1 MALRLANVFRLGV
14 KELYSLRADPILL
27 VMIVYAFSFAVY
39 AQATG
44 AKTEVENVA
53 VGIVDEDDSELSR
66 RIAGAILEPQFKRA
80 VQLTPDEIDPGMNS
94 GRFVFVLEI
103 PPKFE
108 FDVLADR
115 RPTVQIDVDATALTQ
130 AGVGAGYLQNIIEQ
144 EALGYLQ
151 HREGAIIS
159 PINLVMRTAFNP
171 NHTSE
176 WFLAIM
182 AVINDITMLTVV
194 LTGAALI
201 REREHGTVEHLL
213 VTPVTS
219 AEIMLA
225 KIWANGLVIVVVAIL
240 SLWWVVHGA
249 LRVPLSGSIAL
260 FIAGT
265 VLYEISVAALGILLA
280 TFTGTMGQFGLLVVP
295 VLVILNLLSGSATP
309 PESMPDWLIKVMQ
322 FTPTPHF
329 VSFAQGVLYRAAGLD
344 IVWPQLAALA
354 AITLVVF
361 RRVAGAVQ
369 DNDRELWIG
378 PFGLSG
384 AARG

>member
-1 MALRLANVFRLGV
+1 MALRLANVFRLGI
-14 KELYSLRADPILL
+14 KELYSLRADPIML
-27 VMIVYAFSFAVY
+27 VMIVYAFTFAVY

-44 AKTEVENVA
+44 AKTEVENAA

-80 VQLTPDEIDPGMNS
+80 VQLTPNEIDPGMNS
-94 GRFVFVLEI
+94 GRFVFVLEV

-130 AGVGAGYLQNIIEQ
+130 AGVGASYLQNIIEQ

-151 HREGAIIS
+151 HREGAISS
-159 PINLVMRTAFNP
+159 PINFVMRTAFNP
-171 NHTSE
+171 NHKSE

-213 VTPVTS
+213 VMPVRP
-219 AEIMLA
+219 AEIMIA

-240 SLWWVVHGA
+240 SLW
-249 LRVPLSGSIAL
+249 SGR
-260 FIAGT
+260 
-265 VLYEISVAALGILLA
+265 
-280 TFTGTMGQFGLLVVP
+280 P
-295 VLVILNLLSGSATP
+295 R
-309 PESMPDWLIKVMQ
+309 
-322 FTPTPHF
+322 
-329 VSFAQGVLYRAAGLD
+329 RAAG
-344 IVWPQLAALA
+344 AALRIDA
-354 AITLVVF
+354 VVSLPVRSF
-361 RRVAGAVQ
+361 TKSR
-369 DNDRELWIG
+369 
-378 PFGLSG
+378 SG
-384 AARG
+384 RSAFCWQPSPARWASSDCS

>member
-1 MALRLANVFRLGV
+1 MGMRLANVFRLGV

-27 VMIVYAFSFAVY
+27 VMIVYAFTFAVH

-108 FDVLADR
+108 QDVLSDKH
-115 RPTVQIDVDATALTQ
+115 PTVQIDVDATALSQ
-130 AGVGAGYLQNIIEQ
+130 AGVGATYLQNIIEQ

-151 HREGAIIS
+151 HREGTLTS

-171 NHTSE
+171 NHYSE
-176 WFLAIM
+176 WFLGIM
-182 AVINDITMLTVV
+182 AEINNITMLAVV

-213 VTPVTS
+213 VMPVRP

-225 KIWANGLVIVVVAIL
+225 KIWANGLVIVSVALL
-240 SLWWVVHGA
+240 SLWFVVHA
-249 LRVPLSGSIAL
+249 LLRVPLAGSTILFLSGA
-260 FIAGT
+260 
-265 VLYEISVAALGILLA
+265 VLYEFAVCALGILLA
-280 TFTGTMGQFGLLVVP
+280 TFTGTMGQFGLLVIP

-309 PESMPDWLIKVMQ
+309 PESMPDWLINVMKI
-322 FTPTPHF
+322 TPTPHF
-329 VSFAQGVLYRAAGLD
+329 VSFAQNVLYRAAGLD

-354 AITLVVF
+354 VITMAFFGVSLMRF
-361 RRVAGAVQ
+361 RKTLAS
-369 DNDRELWIG
+369 
-378 PFGLSG
+378 FG
-384 AARG
+384 

>member
-1 MALRLANVFRLGV
+1 MALRLGNVFRLGV

-80 VQLTPDEIDPGMNS
+80 VQLTPHEIDPGMNS

-108 FDVLADR
+108 SDVLAGR

-151 HREGAIIS
+151 HREGAIAS

-171 NHTSE
+171 NHKSE

-240 SLWWVVHGA
+240 SLWLVVHGA

-280 TFTGTMGQFGLLVVP
+280 TFTATMGQFGLLVVP

-309 PESMPDWLIKVMQ
+309 PESMPPWLIEVMKV
-322 FTPTPHF
+322 TPTPHF

-354 AITLVVF
+354 AITLVFFGASLARF
-361 RRVAGAVQ
+361 RTTIAS
-369 DNDRELWIG
+369 
-378 PFGLSG
+378 FG
-384 AARG
+384 

>member
-27 VMIVYAFSFAVY
+27 VMIVYAFTFAVY

-53 VGIVDEDDSELSR
+53 VGIVDEDDTELSR

-80 VQLTPDEIDPGMNS
+80 VQLTPSEIDPGMNS
-94 GRFVFVLEI
+94 GRYVFVLEI

-108 FDVLADR
+108 QDVLANK

-151 HREGAIIS
+151 HREGAITT
-159 PINLVMRTAFNP
+159 PINLVIRTAFNP
-171 NHTSE
+171 NHYSE
-176 WFLAIM
+176 WFLGIM
-182 AVINDITMLTVV
+182 AVINNITMLTIV

-213 VTPVTS
+213 VMPVRP
-219 AEIMLA
+219 AEIMTA

-240 SLWWVVHGA
+240 SLWFVVHSV
-249 LRVPLSGSIAL
+249 LRVPLSGSMPL
-260 FIAGT
+260 FLGGT

-309 PESMPDWLIKVMQ
+309 PESMPPWLINVMQ

-329 VSFAQGVLYRAAGLD
+329 VSFAQAVLYRAAGFD
-344 IVWPQLAALA
+344 IVWRYLAALA
-354 AITLVVF
+354 AITAVYFGVSLVRF
-361 RRVAGAVQ
+361 RKTLAS
-369 DNDRELWIG
+369 
-378 PFGLSG
+378 FG
-384 AARG
+384 

>member
-27 VMIVYAFSFAVY
+27 IMIVYAFTFAVY

-66 RIAGAILEPQFKRA
+66 RIAGAVLEPQFKRA
-80 VQLTPDEIDPGMNS
+80 VHLTPNQIDPGMNS

-108 FDVLADR
+108 QDILANK
-115 RPTVQIDVDATALTQ
+115 RPTMQINVDATALTQ
-130 AGVGAGYLQNIIEQ
+130 AGVGASYLQTIVQ
-144 EALGYLQ
+144 REALGYLQ
-151 HREGAIIS
+151 RREVTAIP
-159 PINLVMRTAFNP
+159 PINLVTRTAFNP
-171 NHTSE
+171 NHYSE
-176 WFLAIM
+176 WFLGIM
-182 AVINDITMLTVV
+182 AVINNITMLTIV

-213 VTPVTS
+213 VTPVRP
-219 AEIMLA
+219 AEIMTA
-225 KIWANGLVIVVVAIL
+225 KIWANGLVIVVAALL
-240 SLWWVVHGA
+240 SLWFVVHNV
-249 LRVPLSGSIAL
+249 LRVPLSGSVLL
-260 FIAGT
+260 FLAGT

-280 TFTGTMGQFGLLVVP
+280 TFTATMGQFGLLVVP

-309 PESMPDWLIKVMQ
+309 PESMPDWLIEVMKV
-322 FTPTPHF
+322 TPTPHF
-329 VSFAQGVLYRAAGLD
+329 VSFSQNVLYRAAGLD

-354 AITLVVF
+354 AVTTVYFGASLMRFRKTLASF
-361 RRVAGAVQ
+361 A
-369 DNDRELWIG
+369 
-378 PFGLSG
+378 
-384 AARG
+384 

>member
-27 VMIVYAFSFAVY
+27 IMIVYAFTFAVY

-66 RIAGAILEPQFKRA
+66 RIASGVLEPQFKRA
-80 VQLTPDEIDPGMNS
+80 VHLTPDEIDSGMNS

-108 FDVLADR
+108 QDVLANK
-115 RPTVQIDVDATALTQ
+115 RPTMQINVDATALTQ
-130 AGVGAGYLQNIIEQ
+130 AGVGASYLQNIVQ
-144 EALGYLQ
+144 REALGYLQ
-151 HREGAIIS
+151 RREGTAIS
-159 PINLVMRTAFNP
+159 QINLVTRTAFNP
-171 NHTSE
+171 NHYSE
-176 WFLAIM
+176 WFLGIM
-182 AVINDITMLTVV
+182 AVINNITMLTIV

-213 VTPVTS
+213 VTPVRP
-219 AEIMLA
+219 AEIMTA
-225 KIWANGLVIVVVAIL
+225 KIWANGLVIVVAALL
-240 SLWWVVHGA
+240 SLWFVVHSV
-249 LRVPLSGSIAL
+249 LRVPLSGSVVL
-260 FIAGT
+260 FLAGT

-280 TFTGTMGQFGLLVVP
+280 TFTATMGQFGLLVVP

-309 PESMPDWLIKVMQ
+309 PESMPDWLIEVMKV
-322 FTPTPHF
+322 TPTPHF
-329 VSFAQGVLYRAAGLD
+329 VSFSQNVLYRAAGLD

-354 AITLVVF
+354 AVTTVYFGVSLARFRKTLASF
-361 RRVAGAVQ
+361 Q
-369 DNDRELWIG
+369 
-378 PFGLSG
+378 
-384 AARG
+384 

>member
-1 MALRLANVFRLGV
+1 MLRKLLHILALGL
-14 KELYSLRADPILL
+14 KELNSIRADPILL

-66 RIAGAILEPQFKRA
+66 QVAGAILEPQFKRA

-94 GRFVFVLEI
+94 GRFVYVLEI

-108 FDVLADR
+108 HDVLAGR
-115 RPTVQIDVDATALTQ
+115 RPTVQINVDATALTQ
-130 AGVGAGYLQNIIEQ
+130 AGIGGGYLQNIIEQ

-151 HREGAIIS
+151 HREGTITS

-171 NHTSE
+171 NHKSE

-213 VTPVTS
+213 VMPVRP
-219 AEIMLA
+219 AEIMIA
-225 KIWANGLVIVVVAIL
+225 KILANGLVVV
-240 SLWWVVHGA
+240 
-249 LRVPLSGSIAL
+249 
-260 FIAGT
+260 
-265 VLYEISVAALGILLA
+265 
-280 TFTGTMGQFGLLVVP
+280 
-295 VLVILNLLSGSATP
+295 
-309 PESMPDWLIKVMQ
+309 
-322 FTPTPHF
+322 
-329 VSFAQGVLYRAAGLD
+329 
-344 IVWPQLAALA
+344 LAATASL
-354 AITLVVF
+354 
-361 RRVAGAVQ
+361 
-369 DNDRELWIG
+369 
-378 PFGLSG
+378 
-384 AARG
+384 

>member
-1 MALRLANVFRLGV
+1 MALRLANVFRLGA

-27 VMIVYAFSFAVY
+27 IMIVYAFTFAVY

-66 RIAGAILEPQFKRA
+66 RIAGGVLEPQFKRA
-80 VQLTPDEIDPGMNS
+80 VHLTPNQIDPGMDS

-108 FDVLADR
+108 RDVLANK

-130 AGVGAGYLQNIIEQ
+130 AGVGASYLQNIVER
-144 EALGYLQ
+144 EASGYLQ
-151 HREGAIIS
+151 HHEGTTTS
-159 PINLVMRTAFNP
+159 PTNLVIRTAFNP
-171 NHTSE
+171 NHYSE
-176 WFLAIM
+176 WFLGIM
-182 AVINDITMLTVV
+182 AIINNITMLTIV

-213 VTPVTS
+213 VMPVRP
-219 AEIMLA
+219 AEIMTA
-225 KIWANGLVIVVVAIL
+225 KIWANGLVIVVVALL
-240 SLWWVVHGA
+240 SLWFVVHSA
-249 LRVPLSGSIAL
+249 LRVPLSGSMLL
-260 FIAGT
+260 FLAGT

-309 PESMPDWLIKVMQ
+309 MASTSDAIVDAVPIVMQ
-322 FTPTPHF
+322 VP
-329 VSFAQGVLYRAAGLD
+329 AERAMHD
-344 IVWPQLAALA
+344 
-354 AITLVVF
+354 
-361 RRVAGAVQ
+361 
-369 DNDRELWIG
+369 
-378 PFGLSG
+378 S
-384 AARG
+384 AARASASLMTPVLSF

>member
-1 MALRLANVFRLGV
+1 MALRPANVFRLGI
-14 KELYSLRADPILL
+14 KELYSLRTDPILL
-27 VMIVYAFSFAVY
+27 VMIVYAFTFAVY

-80 VQLTPDEIDPGMNS
+80 VELTPSEIDPGMNS
-94 GRFVFVLEI
+94 GRFVFVLEV

-108 FDVLADR
+108 FDVLAGR
-115 RPTVQIDVDATALTQ
+115 RPTVQIDVNATALTQ
-130 AGVGAGYLQNIIEQ
+130 AGVGSSYIQNIIEQ

-151 HREGAIIS
+151 HREGTVSA
-159 PINLVMRTAFNP
+159 PINFVLRTAFNP
-171 NHTSE
+171 NHKSE

-213 VTPVTS
+213 VMPVRP
-219 AEIMLA
+219 AEIMIA
-225 KIWANGLVIVVVAIL
+225 KIWANGLVIVAVAIL
-240 SLWWVVHGA
+240 SLWFVVHSL
-249 LRVPLSGSIAL
+249 LRVPLSGSTLL

-265 VLYEISVAALGILLA
+265 VLYVISVAALGILLA
-280 TFTGTMGQFGLLVVP
+280 TFTATMGQFGLLVVP

-309 PESMPDWLIKVMQ
+309 LESMPAWLINVMQ
-322 FTPTPHF
+322 ITPTIHF
-329 VSFAQGVLYRAAGLD
+329 IGFAQNVLYRAAGLD

-354 AITLVVF
+354 AVTTVYFGVSLMRFRTTL
-361 RRVAGAVQ
+361 AS
-369 DNDRELWIG
+369 
-378 PFGLSG
+378 FG
-384 AARG
+384 

>member
-1 MALRLANVFRLGV
+1 MAMRLANVFRLGV

-27 VMIVYAFSFAVY
+27 VMIVYAFSFAVH

-94 GRFVFVLEI
+94 GRYVFVLEI

-108 FDVLADR
+108 QDVLSNK
-115 RPTVQIDVDATALTQ
+115 RPTVQIDVDATALSQ
-130 AGVGAGYLQNIIEQ
+130 AGIGAGYIQNIIEQ

-151 HREGAIIS
+151 HREGAITS

-171 NHTSE
+171 NHYSE
-176 WFLAIM
+176 WFLGIM
-182 AVINDITMLTVV
+182 AEINNITMLAVV

-213 VTPVTS
+213 VMPVRP

-225 KIWANGLVIVVVAIL
+225 KIWANGLVIVSVAIL
-240 SLWWVVHGA
+240 SLWFVVHA
-249 LRVPLSGSIAL
+249 LLQVPLAGSTIL
-260 FIAGT
+260 FLGGA
-265 VLYEISVAALGILLA
+265 VLYEFAVCALGILLA
-280 TFTGTMGQFGLLVVP
+280 TFTGTMGQFGLLVIP

-309 PESMPDWLIKVMQ
+309 PESMPDWLINVMKI
-322 FTPTPHF
+322 TPTPHF
-329 VSFAQGVLYRAAGLD
+329 VSFAQAVLYRAAGLD

-354 AITLVVF
+354 VITTGFFGVSLMRF
-361 RRVAGAVQ
+361 RKTLAS
-369 DNDRELWIG
+369 
-378 PFGLSG
+378 FG
-384 AARG
+384 

>member
-1 MALRLANVFRLGV
+1 MALRPANVFRLGI
-14 KELYSLRADPILL
+14 KELYSLRTDPILL
-27 VMIVYAFSFAVY
+27 VMIVYAFTFAVY

-44 AKTEVENVA
+44 AKTEVENAA

-80 VQLTPDEIDPGMNS
+80 VELTPSEIDPGMNS
-94 GRFVFVLEI
+94 GRFVFVLEV

-108 FDVLADR
+108 FDVLAGR

-130 AGVGAGYLQNIIEQ
+130 AGVGSSYIQNIIEQ

-151 HREGAIIS
+151 HREGTVSA
-159 PINLVMRTAFNP
+159 PINFVLRTAFNP
-171 NHTSE
+171 NHKSE

-213 VTPVTS
+213 VMPVRP
-219 AEIMLA
+219 AEIMIA
-225 KIWANGLVIVVVAIL
+225 KIWANGLVIVAVAIL
-240 SLWWVVHGA
+240 SLWFVVHSL
-249 LRVPLSGSIAL
+249 LRVPLSGSTLL

-265 VLYEISVAALGILLA
+265 VLYVISVAALGILLA
-280 TFTGTMGQFGLLVVP
+280 TFTATMGQFGLLVVP

-309 PESMPDWLIKVMQ
+309 LESMPAWLINVMQ
-322 FTPTPHF
+322 ITPTIHF
-329 VSFAQGVLYRAAGLD
+329 IGFAQNVLYRAAGLD

-354 AITLVVF
+354 AVTTVYFGVSLMRFRKTL
-361 RRVAGAVQ
+361 AS
-369 DNDRELWIG
+369 
-378 PFGLSG
+378 FG
-384 AARG
+384 

>member
-80 VQLTPDEIDPGMNS
+80 VQLTANEIDPGMNS
-94 GRFVFVLEI
+94 GRFTFILEI

-108 FDVLADR
+108 QDVLANK
-115 RPTVQIDVDATALTQ
+115 RPTVQVDVDATALTQ
-130 AGVGAGYLQNIIEQ
+130 AGIGATYFQTIVEQ

-151 HREGAIIS
+151 HREGTITA

-171 NHTSE
+171 NHYSE

-182 AVINDITMLTVV
+182 AVINDITMLVVV

-213 VTPVTS
+213 VMPVRP
-219 AEIMLA
+219 AEIMIA
-225 KIWANGLVIVVVAIL
+225 KIWANGLVIVLVAAL
-240 SLWWVVHGA
+240 SLWLVCHVA
-249 LRVPLSGSIAL
+249 LRVPLAGSTLL
-260 FIAGT
+260 FLAGT
-265 VLYEISVAALGILLA
+265 LLYQVSVGALGILLA
-280 TFTGTMGQFGLLVVP
+280 TFTGTMGQFGLLVLP

-309 PESMPDWLIKVMQ
+309 PEAMPDWLINVMQ

-329 VSFAQGVLYRAAGLD
+329 VSFAQAVLYRAAGLD

-354 AITLVVF
+354 AITIVF
-361 RRVAGAVQ
+361 FAVSLA
-369 DNDRELWIG
+369 RFRTTIAS
-378 PFGLSG
+378 FG
-384 AARG
+384 

>member
-1 MALRLANVFRLGV
+1 MAMRLANVFRLGV

-27 VMIVYAFSFAVY
+27 VMIVYAFTFAVH

-66 RIAGAILEPQFKRA
+66 RVAGAILEPQFKRT
-80 VQLTPDEIDPGMNS
+80 VQLTPDQIDPGMNS
-94 GRFVFVLEI
+94 GRYVFVLEI

-108 FDVLADR
+108 QDVLSNK
-115 RPTVQIDVDATALTQ
+115 RPTVQIDVDATALSQ
-130 AGVGAGYLQNIIEQ
+130 AGIGAGYIQNIIEQ

-151 HREGAIIS
+151 HREGAITS

-171 NHTSE
+171 NHYSE
-176 WFLAIM
+176 WFLGIM
-182 AVINDITMLTVV
+182 AEINNITMLAVV

-213 VTPVTS
+213 VMPVRP

-225 KIWANGLVIVVVAIL
+225 KIWANGLVIVAVAIL
-240 SLWWVVHGA
+240 SLWFVVHA
-249 LRVPLSGSIAL
+249 LLQVPLAGSTIL
-260 FIAGT
+260 FLGGA
-265 VLYEISVAALGILLA
+265 VLYEFAVCALGILLA
-280 TFTGTMGQFGLLVVP
+280 TFTGTMGQFGLLVIP

-309 PESMPDWLIKVMQ
+309 PESMPDWLINVMKI
-322 FTPTPHF
+322 TPTPHF
-329 VSFAQGVLYRAAGLD
+329 VSFAQAVLYRAAGLD

-354 AITLVVF
+354 VITTGFFGVSLMRF
-361 RRVAGAVQ
+361 RKTLASFQ
-369 DNDRELWIG
+369 
-378 PFGLSG
+378 
-384 AARG
+384 